1 MDAPDFLAHLRR
13 ELTAFAV
20 CLNGDLSAPVEHCG
34 DWTLLD
40 LAEHLGRSNLWA
52 ARAVT
57 EQHGDYEA
65 PPAPRDRAELTGWFD
80 AASRTLLD
88 ALDRDPS
95 VPAWTFRPPRTVGF
109 WQRRRPH
116 ETLIH
121 RWDAEHALGLA
132 PALDTDLAA
141 DGVAEVFD
149 TIAPRQIERG
159 RATPP
164 RYAIRVIATDTATDF
179 TYGPG
184 QPVATI
190 SGTAVDLLLLLWGR
204 RAPDDEA
211 IEWRG
216 DRTAALSVLDGPLV
230 A

>member
-1 MDAPDFLAHLRR
+1 MDVPDFIAHLRR
-13 ELTAFAV
+13 ELTAFAA
-20 CLNGDLSAPVEHCG
+20 CLNDDLSAPVEHCG
-34 DWTLLD
+34 DWTLHD
-40 LAEHLGRSNLWA
+40 LAEHLGRGNLWA
-52 ARAVT
+52 ATAAT
-57 EQHGDYEA
+57 GNSDYKA
-65 PPAPRDRAELTGWFD
+65 PPAPRDRDELKRWFD
-80 AASRTLLD
+80 AASVTLLD

-95 VPAWTFRPPRTVGF
+95 TPAWTFWPPHTVGF
-109 WQRRRPH
+109 WQRRRCH
-116 ETLIH
+116 EALIH

-132 PALDTDLAA
+132 ASLDTDLAA

-159 RATPP
+159 RTTPP
-164 RYAIRVIATDTATDF
+164 RHAIRVIATDTPTDL

-204 RAPDDEA
+204 LSPDDEL

-216 DRTAALSVLDGPLV
+216 DRAAALAILEGPLV